1 LPVERLPSAA
11 LVMRIGTKRSG
22 KMLLQLEAAFRAL
35 PRAVIG
41 YVRNDAYHLDLRCL
55 EAGEEAR
62 FVTQLAEFRLT
73 P

>member
-1 LPVERLPSAA
+1 
-11 LVMRIGTKRSG
+11 MRVGTKRPG
-22 KMLLQLEAAFRAL
+22 KALLQLEAAFRAL

-41 YVRNDAYHLDLRCL
+41 YIRNDAYHLDLRCL

-62 FVTQLAEFRLT
+62 FVTQLTGLDLT